1 MLFALFSYADGAD
14 MKENNTDKKYGVT
27 GRALLFAATIV
38 WGSSFVILKDTLAM
52 LGNGNFTFFV
62 LACRFLIAGVIF
74 SAVSLR
80 RFSKLDKKTALRGI
94 LLGVILFAAYS
105 VQTIA
110 LRFTTPSKN
119 AFLTEIY
126 CVLVPFLSWL
136 ILKKRPSAKNFVAAG
151 ICLTGVLIIAFFGRV
166 ETGSNETLGDWLT
179 VVCGLFY
186 ALQMVYIAKYRED
199 DSMLLLTVEILTAAV
214 LCSLTSAI
222 FEFPRHYNE
231 LQLTFEAG
239 WKILYLG
246 IMATCFAQFAQLY
259 GQKWTTATTTSII
272 MCFEGVFGVVFELI
286 FGYNNLNAYIII
298 GFSLIFLT
306 LIVNETD
313 WGGIR
318 RKIEERKVRKK

>member
-1 MLFALFSYADGAD
+1 MGVVMS
-14 MKENNTDKKYGVT
+14 MKSSEKKYGVI
-27 GRALLFAATIV
+27 GKALLFAATIV

-74 SAVSLR
+74 SAVSLKK
-80 RFSKLDKKTALRGI
+80 FSKLDRKIALHGVI
-94 LLGVILFAAYS
+94 LGVILYAAYS
-105 VQTIA
+105 IQTIA
-110 LRFTTPSKN
+110 LNFTTPSKN
-119 AFLTEIY
+119 AFLTDVY
-126 CVLVPFLSWL
+126 CVLVPFLSWF
-136 ILKKRPSAKNFVAAG
+136 ILKKKPSPKNFVAAG

-166 ETGSNETLGDWLT
+166 ETGENEVLGDGLT
-179 VVCGLFY
+179 VLCGLFY

-199 DSMLLLTVEILTAAV
+199 DSMLLLTVEILTVAV

-222 FEFPRHYNE
+222 FEFPRHYSE
-231 LQLTFEAG
+231 LKLTFEAG

-246 IMATCFAQFAQLY
+246 IMATCFAQFAQIY
-259 GQKWTTATTTSII
+259 GQKWTTAVTTSII

-286 FGYNNLNAYIII
+286 FGYNNLNAYIIT

-313 WGGIR
+313 WGGIK
-318 RKIEERKVRKK
+318 RKIEERKSGKK

>member
-1 MLFALFSYADGAD
+1 MGVDKSMDNS
-14 MKENNTDKKYGVT
+14 EKKYGVI
-27 GRALLFAATIV
+27 GKALLFAATIV
-38 WGSSFVILKDTLAM
+38 WGSSFVILKDTLTM

-74 SAVSLR
+74 SAVSLKK
-80 RFSKLDKKTALRGI
+80 FSKLDRKTALH
-94 LLGVILFAAYS
+94 GVILGIILYAAYS
-105 VQTIA
+105 IQTIA
-110 LRFTTPSKN
+110 LNFTTPSKN
-119 AFLTEIY
+119 AFLTDVY
-126 CVLVPFLSWL
+126 CVLVPFLSWF
-136 ILKKRPSAKNFVAAG
+136 ILKKKPSPKNFVAAG

-166 ETGSNETLGDWLT
+166 ETGENEVLGDGLT
-179 VVCGLFY
+179 VLCGLFY

-199 DSMLLLTVEILTAAV
+199 DSMLLLTVEILTVAV

-222 FEFPRHYNE
+222 FEFPRHYTE
-231 LQLTFEAG
+231 LKLTFDAG

-246 IMATCFAQFAQLY
+246 IMATCFAQFAQIY

-286 FGYNNLNAYIII
+286 FGYNNLNAYIIT

-313 WGGIR
+313 WGGIEQ
-318 RKIEERKVRKK
+318 KIEERRGGKK